1 MTTVLSRL
9 IEDLHITKQRLA
21 SAEVVL
27 NEYITWKKDE
37 PKFRKHFEKLVEN
50 RAGNSIRDYEQ
61 QEVSKP

>member
-1 MTTVLSRL
+1 M
-9 IEDLHITKQRLA
+9 TKQRLA

-37 PKFRKHFEKLVEN
+37 PKFRKHFEGLVED
-50 RAGNSIRDYEQ
+50 RAGNSIRNYEQ